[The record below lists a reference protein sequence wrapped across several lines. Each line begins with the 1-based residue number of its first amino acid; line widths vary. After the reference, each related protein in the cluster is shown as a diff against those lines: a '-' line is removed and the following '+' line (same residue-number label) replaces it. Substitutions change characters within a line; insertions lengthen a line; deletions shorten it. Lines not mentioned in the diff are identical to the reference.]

1 MTVNARATSGP
12 AEPFRAIRI
21 QRRDLGPAD
30 VLIDIAFS
38 GVCHTDVSRARGEF
52 GTTMYPIVP
61 GHEIAGIVSAIGP
74 EVTRFA
80 VGDRVGVGCLVDSCR
95 ECEFCRAG
103 LEPYCRRDHVRTYN
117 SIGRDGTKTLG
128 GYSEKIVVDEAYVV
142 RIPDEIP
149 LPNAA
154 PLLCAGITLYSPL
167 RHWKAGPG
175 KKVAILGF
183 GGLGHVG
190 VAISAALGAHTTVFE
205 LTMDK
210 QTDAFQRGAED
221 YRLSTDPAIFTEFA
235 GTFDLILSTV
245 PARIDYDA
253 FLGLLALDGTMVML
267 GVPKKP
273 ITLDVFSLLYNRRS
287 LAGTLVGGIAETQE
301 MLDFCAERGIHAE
314 VEIIGADE
322 IDGAFDRVAKGDVRY
337 RFVIDVK
344 TMGVPTVTPSSGG
357 ECLG

>member
-1 MTVNARATSGP
+1 MIVVNARSSAGP
-12 AEPFRAIRI
+12 AERFRATRI
-21 QRRDLGPAD
+21 DRRDPGPAD
-30 VLIDIAFS
+30 VLIDIAYS
-38 GVCHTDVSRARGEF
+38 GICHTDVSRTRGEF

-61 GHEIAGIVSAIGP
+61 GHEIAGIIVATGP

-95 ECEFCRAG
+95 QCDYCRAG
-103 LEPYCRRDHVRTYN
+103 LEPYCRRDHIRTYN
-117 SIGRDGTKTLG
+117 SIGRDGQKTLG

-142 RIPDEIP
+142 RIPDAIP
-149 LPNAA
+149 LANAA

-167 RHWKAGPG
+167 RHWQAGPG

-190 VAISAALGAHTTVFE
+190 VSISAALGAHTTVFE

-210 QTDAFQRGAED
+210 QADALKRGAED

-235 GTFDLILSTV
+235 GAFDLIVSTV
-245 PARIDYDA
+245 PAPIDYDA

-287 LAGTLVGGIAETQE
+287 LAGTLVGGIAETQA
-301 MLDFCAERGIHAE
+301 MLDFCAERGIHAD
-314 VEIIGADE
+314 VEIISADE
-322 IDGAFDRVAKGDVRY
+322 IDDAYDRVAAGDVRY
-337 RFVIDVK
+337 RFVIDVR
-344 TMGVPTVTPSSGG
+344 TMANG
-357 ECLG
+357 